1 MSVMSRSIFLVPAA
15 MQNEASTAAS
25 KVKGI
30 PDNSSIIIPRIAGN
44 DLRLCPRRRSG
55 DRSSDRVRR
64 QATGAGA
71 EPVLGRSLGG
81 DYGSEWA
88 RLDCRQQ
95 DRGKRRRKS
104 EKIAGPRSS
113 TISAKARS
121 SVGKSTEFDRK
132 IRIAALRD

>member
-1 MSVMSRSIFLVPAA
+1 MSVMSRSIFLMPAA

-30 PDNSSIIIPRIAGN
+30 PDNSSIIIPRLAGN
-44 DLRLCPRRRSG
+44 DLRLCPRPRSG

-81 DYGSEWA
+81 DHGSEWA

-95 DRGKRRRKS
+95 DRGNDGARANRS
-104 EKIAGPRSS
+104 LVQDPPRS
-113 TISAKARS
+113 ARRLDLPS
-121 SVGKSTEFDRK
+121 GNLD
-132 IRIAALRD
+132 

>member
-1 MSVMSRSIFLVPAA
+1 MSVMSRSIFLMPAA

-30 PDNSSIIIPRIAGN
+30 PDNSSIIIPRLAGN

-64 QATGAGA
+64 QATGAGSK
-71 EPVLGRSLGG
+71 PVLGRSLGG
-81 DYGSEWA
+81 DHGSEWA

-95 DRGKRRRKS
+95 DRGTTAQS
-104 EKIAGPRSS
+104 EQIAGPRSS
-113 TISAKARS
+113 TISAKAKS
-121 SVGKSTEFDRK
+121 SVGNRLNLTARSG
-132 IRIAALRD
+132 